1 VRAVALAILGLFLA
15 AELALMLGLW
25 GGG

>member
-1 VRAVALAILGLFLA
+1 MRAVALVVLGAFIA

-25 GGG
+25 TPG